1 MRNIIIII
9 VLVVLIATLAF
20 VFIKKDKSV
29 DSNTNSNETVSE
41 LNDSDVVVE
50 PVDNSNNNQNATS
63 TGIYVDY
70 DPSLLAQADSGQVV
84 LFFNAPWC
92 PTCKFL
98 DKNLNSQLTN
108 LPNGLAILKL
118 NYDRELELKEKYNIV
133 IQHTLVQVDAQG
145 NEISKWTGGNDL
157 ASIIEHLK

>member
-9 VLVVLIATLAF
+9 VLVVLIVTLAF
-20 VFIKKDKSV
+20 VFIKKDKPV
-29 DSNTNSNETVSE
+29 ESNTNSNETVSE
-41 LNDSDVVVE
+41 LNDSDVVE

-70 DPSLLAQADSGQVV
+70 DQSLLAQADSGQVV
-84 LFFNAPWC
+84 LFFNAAWC

-98 DKNLNSQLTN
+98 DKNLNSQLMN
-108 LPNGLAILKL
+108 LPSGLAILKL